1 MLELFWYYV
10 KLGFQH
16 VLDINA
22 YDHILYFIVLTIPYT
37 FKNWKRI
44 LWLVTVFTIG
54 HTVSLLASIYG
65 WVSVKSILVE
75 FLIPLTIVGTALVN
89 IFTAGKTN
97 RKESFGFIFFITLF
111 FGLIHGLG
119 FSNYFRQIVAVEQN
133 KLIPTLEFSLGIELA
148 QVIVVLIVL
157 VLSLI
162 VSTLFRFNKKEW
174 VLVISAVVLGMAIPL
189 LINAY
194 PY

>member
-10 KLGFQH
+10 KLGLLH

-22 YDHILYFIVLTIPYT
+22 YDHVLYFIVLTIPYT
-37 FKNWKRI
+37 FKDWKKI

-54 HTVSLLASIYG
+54 HTASLLASIYG
-65 WVSVKSILVE
+65 WVSVKSVLVE
-75 FLIPLTIVGTALVN
+75 FLIPLTIVSTALIN
-89 IFTAGKTN
+89 IFTAGKAGK
-97 RKESFGFIFFITLF
+97 KESFGLIFFITLF

-119 FSNYFRQIVAVEQN
+119 FSNHFKQIVAVESN
-133 KLIPTLEFSLGIELA
+133 KLIPTLEFALGIELA
-148 QVIVVLIVL
+148 QVIVVLM
-157 VLSLI
+157 VLSLSFI

-174 VLVISAVVLGMAIPL
+174 ILVISAVVLGMALPM